1 MSKMTRILLALGL
14 ILAVATPAL
23 AEFKLNGYYRLMG
36 YSAEVRSD
44 ANANVLTGSG
54 AGLGLAQPNGQDEKG
69 DSRQFVDQRLR
80 LMATYDL
87 NDNVGIVYFAEIDTV
102 WGTAGGALGADN
114 VNVETKN
121 AYLNLKSGDTAAKL
135 GVHAVN
141 DGVYQ
146 GVMYND
152 DMAGLSVTHKI
163 GSMTLNALY
172 AKLWEDSRSYDDDT
186 DLYTV
191 GAKMKVSDNFTFGAD
206 VFYLDVNDAQNVYNS
221 TAASYLPASLW
232 YVQPGDTYPFASD
245 RLDMEV
251 WTVGLNAAAAFGNF
265 KLDGFALYQDLAL
278 DLNNDPN
285 HGSDSAD
292 GNSWLATVKG
302 TLKLGNG
309 DVGARFL
316 YVSPNDDSDGVDQWV
331 GNLGEYEFPGE
342 NLMQFMVDAFVCN
355 YGKESYAWQDSVDQ
369 GYGLMAFML
378 SGNHNLPQAMYLKW
392 GAGYFLA
399 ADDKAD
405 GATGLYG
412 KRGSVGGDELGW
424 EVAARIGKKFFEK
437 VDVSLNASYADFGDF
452 YDKTAIT
459 SRTGAGTNDSPYV
472 WTGGDDPD
480 ATYKAYLMVNVPF

>member
-1 MSKMTRILLALGL
+1 MSKVTRILLAIGL

-44 ANANVLTGSG
+44 ANSNVLTGVG
-54 AGLGLAQPNGQDEKG
+54 AGKGLSQPNGQDEEG

-102 WGTAGGALGADN
+102 WGDVNGGGALGADKI
-114 VNVETKN
+114 NVETKN

-163 GSMTLNALY
+163 DNITLNALY
-172 AKLWEDSRSYDDDT
+172 AKLWEDSRSYHDDT

-191 GAKMKVSDNFTFGAD
+191 GAKMKVSDKFTVGAD
-206 VFYLDVNDAQNVYNS
+206 VFYLDVNDADQVYNS
-221 TAASYLPASLW
+221 TAASYLPASLFW
-232 YVQPGDTYPFASD
+232 VQPGGTYPYTTDKVSA
-245 RLDMEV
+245 EV
-251 WTVGLNAAAAFGNF
+251 WTVGLNAAAAFGAF
-265 KLDGFALYQDLAL
+265 KLDGFALYQDLSVDIDTPAG
-278 DLNNDPN
+278 
-285 HGSDSAD
+285 GSLD
-292 GNSWLATVKG
+292 GNAWLASVKG
-302 TLKLGNG
+302 SMKLDNG
-309 DVGARFL
+309 DVGLRFL
-316 YVSPNDDSDGVDQWV
+316 YVSPNDDNPEKDGVDQWV

-355 YGKESYAWQDSVDQ
+355 YGKESYAWQDAVDQ

-392 GAGYFLA
+392 GAGYFMA
-399 ADDKAD
+399 AKDDAD
-405 GATGLYG
+405 SATGLYG
-412 KRGSVGGDELGW
+412 AGNKFINRKGGDTLGY
-424 EVAARIGKKFFEK
+424 EIAARFGKKYFEK
-437 VDVSLNASYADFGDF
+437 VDVSLNASYADYGDF
-452 YDKTAIT
+452 YDKTAI
-459 SRTGAGTNDSPYV
+459 
-472 WTGGDDPD
+472 GGKDPD
-480 ATYKAYLMVNVPF
+480 ATYKTYLMVNVPF